1 MDYPAY
7 FANAGVGV
15 GGYTTLPNYDTST
28 SAPSNG
34 ALTIKFKST
43 DTNTTA
49 KDVVNEYY
57 QYCTGAITLSA
68 ISATAALSTFGLY

>member
-7 FANAGVGV
+7 FASSGSGT
-15 GGYTTLPNYDTST
+15 GGYATLPNYDTST
-28 SAPSNG
+28 SPPTNG

-43 DTNTTA
+43 DTNTKVA
-49 KDVVNEYY
+49 DVVNEYY